1 MELDFRMKGD
11 RISDENHIARYCKP
25 TQAPDGQIQATAF
38 MLRAGEESLSVN
50 CLEFLNCSTRQSEI
64 ESLRRLYSAKLK
76 VRGNARIAV
85 LNSGEVRHTVK
96 TESPDSR
103 NLKILHDPLC
113 GDPSHSGI
121 YNLREDDELIA
132 ELILQTVQEI
142 YGAR

>member
-11 RISDENHIARYCKP
+11 RISDEDHIARYCKP
-25 TQAPDGQIQATAF
+25 TQAPDSQIQATAF

-50 CLEFLNCSTRQSEI
+50 CLEFLNCSTRHNEI
-64 ESLRRLYSAKLK
+64 EELRKVYSAKLR
-76 VRGNARIAV
+76 VGVNARIAV
-85 LNSGEVRHTVK
+85 LNCGEVRHRVN
-96 TESPDSR
+96 TESLDGR